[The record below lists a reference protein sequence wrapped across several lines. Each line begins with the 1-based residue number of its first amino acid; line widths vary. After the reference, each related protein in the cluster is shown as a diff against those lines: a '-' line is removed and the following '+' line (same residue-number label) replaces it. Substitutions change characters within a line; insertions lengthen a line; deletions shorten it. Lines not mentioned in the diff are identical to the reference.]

1 METSKI
7 RFKKRTLDNWNYENM
22 NFESWI
28 NNNNKDKILKVELI
42 IKIIRFWNNNNN
54 NNNNK
59 ILKVELIIIID
70 FEIIIRYWNNNNNNN
85 ILKVELIIIIIRIR
99 F

>member
-1 METSKI
+1 MRIWILKVKLE
-7 RFKKRTLDNWNYENM
+7 NWNYENM

-42 IKIIRFWNNNNN
+42 IIIISIRDNS

-70 FEIIIRYWNNNNNNN
+70 FEIIIRYWNNNNNN
-85 ILKVELIIIIIRIR
+85 ILK
-99 F
+99 